1 MKQPKTDIQILLIE
15 DDPMVQEVNKMFIEK
30 VEGFT
35 VAGVAADGQKGRK
48 LVNEI
53 EPDLVLLDVY
63 MPNEDG
69 IECIQHLR
77 EARID
82 IDIIAVTAANDTAT
96 IQDLLRAGVIDY
108 IVKPFTFERMKR
120 ALTQYRQRSAQFLN
134 REEMSQNE
142 LDEMI
147 LSGENQEQHQD
158 ELPKGLQ
165 KKTLEQVVDFLNKM
179 ETPLSAE
186 DIGQEI
192 GLARVTVRRYLN
204 YLETIGKVKIELTY
218 GQIGRPIQLYKRIDN
233 SEESG

>member
-1 MKQPKTDIQILLIE
+1 MKQAKTDIQILLIE

-30 VEGFT
+30 VDGFS
-35 VAGVAADGQKGRK
+35 VAGVAADGQKGRE

-69 IECIQHLR
+69 IECIQYLR
-77 EARID
+77 EARIN

-147 LSGENQEQHQD
+147 LSGENQDQQQD

-165 KKTLEQVVDFLNKM
+165 KKTLEQVVDFLNKIQ
-179 ETPLSAE
+179 TPLSAE
-186 DIGQEI
+186 DIGQDI

-204 YLETIGKVKIELTY
+204 YLESIGKVKIELTY